1 MCSTSWSAS
10 LRIRSRKLRCA
21 HRTHTHTHTHA
32 STRTRTHTQHKRL
45 LRQRSSATALQ
56 LIAELVQAAG
66 RPACKLALRA
76 MQPQIDYVLHGDPL
90 AEPHDYDDPC
100 LAFEG
105 ANDPKYCMTADDL
118 RKMDDGRAAEWAAAQ
133 SPAQVAPTCTC
144 AWCMCIHMCMHLCP
158 SRRALAL
165 TPLALSHTLSL
176 HPGSFRSLHRSAA
189 HKRYTGTSTNA
200 MRGRHDVF
208 RRGMARGTVALS
220 RRETPSGARWTV
232 CGLRPVPVGST
243 GRRGDTVSVT
253 H

>member
-1 MCSTSWSAS
+1 
-10 LRIRSRKLRCA
+10 
-21 HRTHTHTHTHA
+21 
-32 STRTRTHTQHKRL
+32 
-45 LRQRSSATALQ
+45 
-56 LIAELVQAAG
+56 
-66 RPACKLALRA
+66 

-90 AEPHDYDDPC
+90 AEPHDYDDPAC
-100 LAFEG
+100 AFG
-105 ANDPKYCMTADDL
+105 GSNDPKYCMTADDL

-144 AWCMCIHMCMHLCP
+144 ACNMCMRMCMCMRIHTCMHLCP
-158 SRRALAL
+158 SRRALARTLL
-165 TPLALSHTLSL
+165 TLSHTLSL

-189 HKRYTGTSTNA
+189 NKRYTGTSTNQ

-208 RRGMARGTVALS
+208 RRGVARGTVALP

-243 GRRGDTVSVT
+243 GRRSDTVSVT